1 MRLRIFAMAPYP
13 QFWGGRECDAQW
25 TRTGRHQGE
34 GPGRRVSGSRTGARG
49 GESLDLLPPRPRRVR
64 RPGRPTRTQLITAG
78 SPCRRMLAEQAL
90 LQRLPVDADA
100 DWDAGGLGG
109 IADDG
114 HFGMVVVA
122 VEVSRGMMRMRATVP
137 RPQWWQGRAMSGLGV
152 PRSGNKVSLHGG
164 ACLLALEGRCRGAN
178 FPLVGR
184 APELLC
190 FARNGHVGRYW
201 RTERGPVLPGSSA
214 RVFVIAECCVTGCL
228 TSSASTFSW

>member
-1 MRLRIFAMAPYP
+1 MAPYP

-49 GESLDLLPPRPRRVR
+49 GVSLDLLPPRPRRVR
-64 RPGRPTRTQLITAG
+64 RLGRPTRTQLITAG
-78 SPCRRMLAEQAL
+78 SPSQRMLAEQAL

-122 VEVSRGMMRMRATVP
+122 VEVPRGMMRVRATVP
-137 RPQWWQGRAMSGLGV
+137 RPQWWPGRAMPGLGA

-164 ACLLALEGRCRGAN
+164 ACLLALAGKVPWGQLPSCWAN
-178 FPLVGR
+178 TITVMFRLQR
-184 APELLC
+184 AFRALLATR
-190 FARNGHVGRYW
+190 AR
-201 RTERGPVLPGSSA
+201 PVLPGSSA
-214 RVFVIAECCVTGCL
+214 PVFVIAECCVTGCL
-228 TSSASTFSW
+228 TSSGSTFSW